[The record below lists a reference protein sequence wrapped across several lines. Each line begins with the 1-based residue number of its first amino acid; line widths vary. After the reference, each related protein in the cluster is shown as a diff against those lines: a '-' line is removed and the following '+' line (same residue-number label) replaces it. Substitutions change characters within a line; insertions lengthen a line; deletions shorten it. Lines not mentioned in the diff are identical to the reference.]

1 MFRGA
6 YVDYLMKDGRHL
18 VFFIDLQDLAQSRAK
33 SESWAK
39 VEKRQYSPW
48 TQFPWKMV
56 LKSAIKQTIHLIPG
70 NRTRLS
76 SMIEYLNTAGGE
88 GFRTA
93 TIPVAAAEAEMEV
106 RQEARTAGNTDT
118 TIRTA
123 KSDDKVIE
131 GEFNKLPEEP
141 DSTEQQDI
149 KSNTP
154 TDVYDT
160 AEGNTPPADVNGSA
174 DDILPPPGETN
185 GQSNEEMSEHPG
197 VRKWAERRI
206 KKLVSRAEKTLGY
219 ETILNDAKSS
229 FDLNE
234 SELAFARLSLEKS
247 RRSLLK
253 NHLTNAVGSFDFTQV
268 LNFIEKMGKG
278 EFKTDAAKWV
288 GEVQAESMEIH
299 KLYLEAVNTS
309 DFVRLNAALNNV
321 TFPPLKEMV
330 EGLIEDLLA
339 A

>member
-1 MFRGA
+1 
-6 YVDYLMKDGRHL
+6 
-18 VFFIDLQDLAQSRAK
+18 
-33 SESWAK
+33 
-39 VEKRQYSPW
+39 
-48 TQFPWKMV
+48 
-56 LKSAIKQTIHLIPG
+56 
-70 NRTRLS
+70 
-76 SMIEYLNTAGGE
+76 MIEYLNTAGGE

-160 AEGNTPPADVNGSA
+160 ADGNTPPADVNGSA

>member
-1 MFRGA
+1 
-6 YVDYLMKDGRHL
+6 MKDGRHL

-174 DDILPPPGETN
+174 DDILLHPEKPMGSPMKKCLSIPGSEN
-185 GQSNEEMSEHPG
+185 G
-197 VRKWAERRI
+197 
-206 KKLVSRAEKTLGY
+206 
-219 ETILNDAKSS
+219 
-229 FDLNE
+229 
-234 SELAFARLSLEKS
+234 
-247 RRSLLK
+247 
-253 NHLTNAVGSFDFTQV
+253 
-268 LNFIEKMGKG
+268 
-278 EFKTDAAKWV
+278 
-288 GEVQAESMEIH
+288 
-299 KLYLEAVNTS
+299 
-309 DFVRLNAALNNV
+309 LNAE
-321 TFPPLKEMV
+321 LKS
-330 EGLIEDLLA
+330 
-339 A
+339 